1 MNTLHISN
9 IIDTP
14 DIQLPIIPTM
24 NNIQKIKSK
33 LVVDST
39 TKYGIGGAYIG
50 KHKSGK
56 YSFFYICSCHLLIV
70 KLSHEAIIRIDN
82 WKQIQQN
89 VLDIVKEYFGIDKA
103 DIEVVKEEKHKLG
116 LEIRKPKI
124 ELNRTDY
131 KIDARYEGNE
141 QQLIIQDIMRIA
153 PATSRRYEQI
163 TYEYSDRTNVD
174 YTNENSRGVSVT
186 TYFKEF
192 ERLEAGDLEGAKKYK
207 NIVRTEVRLHNRSSK
222 RPKIQQK

>member
-1 MNTLHISN
+1 MKGGELKMNTLQISN

-14 DIQLPIIPTM
+14 DIQLPIIPTRD
-24 NNIQKIKSK
+24 NIQKIKSK

-39 TKYGIGGAYIG
+39 TKYGIGGAYTG

-70 KLSHEAIIRIDN
+70 KLSHEAIIGIDN

-103 DIEVVKEEKHKLG
+103 DIEVVREEKHKLG

-131 KIDARYEGNE
+131 KIDSRYEGNE

-153 PATSRRYEQI
+153 PATSRGYEQI

-174 YTNENSRGVSVT
+174 YSNENSRGVSVT

-207 NIVRTEVRLHNRSSK
+207 NIVRTEVKLHNRSSK
-222 RPKIQQK
+222 